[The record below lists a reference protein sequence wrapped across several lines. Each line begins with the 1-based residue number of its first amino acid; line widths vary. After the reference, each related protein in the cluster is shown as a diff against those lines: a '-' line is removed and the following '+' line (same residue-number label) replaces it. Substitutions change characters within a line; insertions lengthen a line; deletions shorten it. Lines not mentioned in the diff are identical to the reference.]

1 MHIIWHH
8 TVSCQ
13 GNKAKEQGNS
23 ISLAL
28 YPGLHFSSAM
38 VNGTPGILVWSK
50 ETLLAVI
57 ACEMTEEQITN
68 LYEVINPDK
77 LASIQKQM
85 QPHE

>member
-1 MHIIWHH
+1 VI
-8 TVSCQ
+8 
-13 GNKAKEQGNS
+13 
-23 ISLAL
+23 
-28 YPGLHFSSAM
+28 
-38 VNGTPGILVWSK
+38 NGTPGILVRSK

-57 ACEMTEEQITN
+57 ACEMTEDQITN